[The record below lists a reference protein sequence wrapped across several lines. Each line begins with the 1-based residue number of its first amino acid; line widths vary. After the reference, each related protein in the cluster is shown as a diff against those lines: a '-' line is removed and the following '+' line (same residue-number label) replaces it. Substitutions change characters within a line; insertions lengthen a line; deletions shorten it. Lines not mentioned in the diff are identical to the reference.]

1 MRNRPHAGRSSSGG
15 ALGLMS
21 SQRESGMKYSKTMAG
36 MIMRGSALRFL
47 EIPLARRFVFFCL
60 GQRNALSCMDTYT
73 WPVCRAYEA
82 ERLDLRMRWNAD
94 GKLLEHESM

>member
-1 MRNRPHAGRSSSGG
+1 MGPSSERGG
-15 ALGLMS
+15 SGLMM
-21 SQRESGMKYSKTMAG
+21 QPRESGMKYSKTMAG
-36 MIMRGSALRFL
+36 MVMRGTALRFL

-94 GKLLEHESM
+94 GRLLEHESM

>member
-1 MRNRPHAGRSSSGG
+1 MRGLSSSGG

-36 MIMRGSALRFL
+36 MVMRGTALRFL
-47 EIPLARRFVFFCL
+47 EIPLAKRFVVFCL
-60 GQRNALSCMDTYT
+60 GQRKDLGDMDSYT

-94 GKLLEHESM
+94 GKLLAHESM

>member
-1 MRNRPHAGRSSSGG
+1 
-15 ALGLMS
+15 
-21 SQRESGMKYSKTMAG
+21 MKYSKTMAG
-36 MIMRGSALRFL
+36 MVMRGTALRFL

>member
-1 MRNRPHAGRSSSGG
+1 MRNRPRVGRSSGRGG
-15 ALGLMS
+15 PGLMM
-21 SQRESGMKYSKTMAG
+21 QPRESGMKYSKTMAG
-36 MIMRGSALRFL
+36 MVMRGTALRFL

-94 GKLLEHESM
+94 GKLLDHESM